1 MADGGGFD
9 MAACL
14 ARVRDGDEAAARA
27 LVEELWPLVIK
38 IVRSH
43 LPRRTGEED
52 LAQEI
57 FLKIFSRM
65 EQYHEREG
73 KPFAHWVSRVA
84 VTTCLDALRAEK
96 RRPEWRLAD
105 LGEQEALWLEHMT
118 ADESDEAP
126 AEGLAARELMTKLL
140 QTLSP
145 EDRLVINLLDVEQRS
160 VAEITELTG
169 WGASKV
175 KVKAFRAR
183 KKLRQTA
190 EQMNAEG
197 KL

>member
-1 MADGGGFD
+1 MAT
-9 MAACL
+9 CL
-14 ARVRDGDEAAARA
+14 ARVRDGDEAAARG
-27 LVEELWPLVIK
+27 LVEKLWPLVIK

-57 FLKIFSRM
+57 FLKIFSRLA
-65 EQYHEREG
+65 QYQERDG

-96 RRPEWRLAD
+96 RRPEWRFAD
-105 LGEQEALWLEHMT
+105 LGEQEAMWLEHMT

-126 AEGLAARELMTKLL
+126 VDRLAARELMTKLM

-145 EDRLVINLLDVEQRS
+145 DDRLVINLLDLEQRS
-160 VAEITELTG
+160 VQEIGELTG

-183 KKLRQTA
+183 KKLRKVA
-190 EQMNAEG
+190 EQMTAEG